1 MTNNYV
7 MFKNGTSDQLY
18 NIENIENGAFYLT
31 TDTNKLYYGYN
42 NKLNLLNSVFMVN
55 TLPIENIEIGQ
66 FYYDVTNNILATYDG
81 SIWTQ
86 INPDSKFIVQDFSS
100 SSEIEEDTVKIIYTL
115 QTIDNIHNN
124 IDGKD
129 NIKNWSANLGFKGAN
144 GITVDV
150 EDTTVIISGTISNTT
165 GADITD
171 ISFTAEETGGINLN
185 LTKQITDEEG
195 NITET
200 VLTDNFDITID
211 YGENENLATIKNGKI
226 SLDVYTQEEID
237 EKLNNIATT
246 VNAMEFKGIINN
258 ETELPEF
265 TEDKIGW
272 TYKAAN
278 SFVVDSI
285 NIALGDL
292 IIGST
297 EGWVVIPS
305 GDEAILTYKLGTD
318 KNSIILKE
326 NDDIKNTITL
336 ESSSLEIKEGNETNQ
351 ISINMVWGSF

>member
-1 MTNNYV
+1 
-7 MFKNGTSDQLY
+7 MFIPKK
-18 NIENIENGAFYLT
+18 
-31 TDTNKLYYGYN
+31 KLM
-42 NKLNLLNSVFMVN
+42 K
-55 TLPIENIEIGQ
+55 
-66 FYYDVTNNILATYDG
+66 
-81 SIWTQ
+81 
-86 INPDSKFIVQDFSS
+86 
-100 SSEIEEDTVKIIYTL
+100 
-115 QTIDNIHNN
+115 
-124 IDGKD
+124 
-129 NIKNWSANLGFKGAN
+129 
-144 GITVDV
+144 
-150 EDTTVIISGTISNTT
+150 
-165 GADITD
+165 
-171 ISFTAEETGGINLN
+171 
-185 LTKQITDEEG
+185 
-195 NITET
+195 
-200 VLTDNFDITID
+200 
-211 YGENENLATIKNGKI
+211 
-226 SLDVYTQEEID
+226 
-237 EKLNNIATT
+237 NIATT

-326 NDDIKNTITL
+326 NDDIKNTVTL